1 MTAAAPGFYAP
12 GEGWLYR
19 LDPRVK
25 LWFALLAIVLAVL
38 AARLDVLAGLLVVTQ
53 VVLLLGGL
61 SARRLLRM
69 WLSLA
74 PLVLVILV
82 LQPLIAPGEGRV
94 LLVVGP
100 VRLTTTG
107 LLTGLR
113 YGLRISAAAFAVLVP
128 VVTTPPNRL
137 VRAFQKL
144 GLPAAWAMTVGLA
157 LRYLG
162 TIGELYTTISEAQ
175 QARGLD
181 LSRGG
186 LVKRARSAV
195 PTLVAVIVATL
206 RLSDSLALGLAAR
219 GFGLAT
225 ARRGQRTGLHDIAL
239 RPVDWAA
246 LAVISAAFAV
256 VLIVWVV

>member
-1 MTAAAPGFYAP
+1 MTAAAPGFYTP

-25 LWFALLAIVLAVL
+25 LWFALLTIVLAVL
-38 AARLDVLAGLLVVTQ
+38 TAHLGVLGGLLVAAQ

-61 SARRLLRM
+61 PLRRLLRM

-82 LQPLIAPGEGRV
+82 LQPLIAPGEGRA
-94 LLVVGP
+94 LLVAGP

-137 VRAFQKL
+137 VRAFQKI
-144 GLPAAWAMTVGLA
+144 GLPVAWAMTVGLA

-186 LVKRARSAV
+186 LVKRARNAV

-206 RLSDSLALGLAAR
+206 RLGDSLALGLAAR
-219 GFGLAT
+219 GFGLPT
-225 ARRGQRTGLHDIAL
+225 ARRGQRTALHDIAL
-239 RPVDWAA
+239 RPADWLA
-246 LAVISAAFAV
+246 LAAITAAFAG
-256 VLIVWVV
+256 VLLVWGV